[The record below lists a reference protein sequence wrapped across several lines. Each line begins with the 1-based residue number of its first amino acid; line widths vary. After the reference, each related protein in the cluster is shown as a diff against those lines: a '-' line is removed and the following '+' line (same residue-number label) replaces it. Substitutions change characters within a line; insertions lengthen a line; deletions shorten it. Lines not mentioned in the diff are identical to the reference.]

1 MKQFF
6 TSLLL
11 LGAVTATQA
20 QVTVTAYNAEN
31 KSVTINFTYDGSRP
45 TPEKVVAAIKTA
57 FEGENATIAKLPKP
71 EREKITTV
79 KLTGDWNNVDLD
91 PTSYNPGGVFGNLS
105 INKIVNEFTDPRKEF
120 LVTLDLSECQGFE
133 SKYQGV
139 RDTRKAL
146 DENGNVYG
154 DEIEIAA
161 NESSEGYIKEWL
173 ETYFTSLPVPQA
185 GSSTTEERSKP
196 VTITQH
202 SSTVTVSYDT
212 NPVTVIDNPVTIVVD
227 ETGVTYINNPVKVGE
242 GWKYSFRNNSCDPEN
257 NILPP
262 YVNDDAYFEK
272 KEDGWHIII
281 PSWSTDELLDKELV
295 TTYTYYTNAD
305 NNSGETTQYDTNGL
319 RQDDSNNWWYTRYEY
334 TENGTLVSNQ
344 TPEGLTQ
351 NADGTW
357 KKVFSTSYTYY
368 TNAENNDGQVSQN
381 DTNGLR
387 EDNEGNWW
395 YTRYLYQNQNGENI
409 VADNTND
416 LTPNPDG
423 EGWVFVKAT
432 LYTYYDETG
441 NEVTK
446 RNDTS
451 SITSDGNGGW
461 VYNYVTYDYEDE
473 NGNQISATNVYD
485 PHALTSDGEG
495 GYTYNYKVTIV
506 TDPVCQFAIDKEI
519 FLGGIIFPVSD
530 NFTFIPNSL
539 FKDNETIKKAV
550 LSNKI
555 VAIGNKAFGSATHL
569 EEVNFP
575 ASIQEIGYGAFKKT
589 KITEAKLAACTNLSR
604 IRFET
609 FQECA
614 NLSVATFPT
623 KIREIQKEAYE
634 KCPLVDID
642 LSQCHDLEML
652 AGKCFDNTGT
662 NTIETV
668 TLCSHPK
675 IIRGTSVRNG
685 GDSNGAFHE
694 AKKIKKVEVVGCANT
709 CVTECV
715 CENRAFEW
723 DITHNQTGAPEDIYE
738 KVAELIYPKDLPAC
752 ANSGYTSS
760 YDFFVGDYKAG
771 TLMMQ
776 ETLLGYHRQIP
787 NTGKGEGKFFWYE
800 EDQNGQM
807 SLKDEVRPIS
817 ADDRYIGNGWL
828 EFVLTGATQYVPKGE
843 FLRTYSRTAGD
854 GPLKLPKEVTAYRA
868 VDYKTDQFAYVLD
881 RQGKYFYDATVVSE
895 NEDDK
900 YKLIDGIDG
909 TEPDDVISAAEL
921 AIIGNSKRYSH
932 LTIGGKL
939 FLRPLVAKVAE
950 YPGIE
955 GGYTGDNIALF
966 DREDIYSQLAN
977 VPGGISYVPEGTG
990 VVLYSEIV
998 AKDAVF
1004 MLGGDF
1010 GTGTVY
1016 KKFPHTGNRYEEARG
1031 ANEANDINMLQGSYG
1046 TGWPVAPVFPWVYN
1060 DEDACKG
1067 GHYSKTEP
1075 KAYRNFAC
1083 VMTHEGETL
1092 EGGLAVRNSYGWKRL
1107 QPSKLKVN
1115 RAFAQIPVSRF
1126 DNFNED
1132 ADLEQFPGF
1141 TIEDTTAD
1149 VPEVDN
1155 EGTETSGNAN
1165 LMLISIFE
1173 GQSED
1178 GAVVD
1183 GIEEVKTV
1191 DNVVA
1196 KKENNAWY
1204 TLQGVRVSNLTKGI
1218 YIHNGKKV
1226 VIK

>member
-1 MKQFF
+1 MKKLF

-20 QVTVTAYNAEN
+20 QVTVTAYDADNS
-31 KSVTINFTYDGSRP
+31 SVTINFTYDGARP
-45 TPEKVVAAIKTA
+45 TPKKVEDAIKAA
-57 FEGENATIAKLPKP
+57 FQGPQSTYNVPGAQRKQIKTI
-71 EREKITTV
+71 I
-79 KLTGDWNNVDLD
+79 LTGDWKNVDIA
-91 PTSYNPGGVFGNLS
+91 PENNGGNKSIAKIIEEFSDDQHLS
-105 INKIVNEFTDPRKEF
+105 
-120 LVTLDLSECQGFE
+120 TLDLSACQGFE
-133 SKYQGV
+133 SKYVSV
-139 RDTRKAL
+139 RDYYGEGSPKAGQTYANRTL
-146 DENGNVYG
+146 AEGNNEGYTVDGYADGYTSDRLETEFTYLPAVFPITSNQG
-154 DEIEIAA
+154 DEM
-161 NESSEGYIKEWL
+161 G
-173 ETYFTSLPVPQA
+173 
-185 GSSTTEERSKP
+185 STTVPR
-196 VTITQH
+196 V
-202 SSTVTVSYDT
+202 STVTV
-212 NPVTVIDNPVTIVVD
+212 
-227 ETGVTYINNPVKVGE
+227 
-242 GWKYSFRNNSCDPEN
+242 
-257 NILPP
+257 
-262 YVNDDAYFEK
+262 
-272 KEDGWHIII
+272 
-281 PSWSTDELLDKELV
+281 
-295 TTYTYYTNAD
+295 
-305 NNSGETTQYDTNGL
+305 
-319 RQDDSNNWWYTRYEY
+319 
-334 TENGTLVSNQ
+334 TENCS
-344 TPEGLTQ
+344 
-351 NADGTW
+351 
-357 KKVFSTSYTYY
+357 S
-368 TNAENNDGQVSQN
+368 
-381 DTNGLR
+381 
-387 EDNEGNWW
+387 
-395 YTRYLYQNQNGENI
+395 
-409 VADNTND
+409 
-416 LTPNPDG
+416 
-423 EGWVFVKAT
+423 
-432 LYTYYDETG
+432 
-441 NEVTK
+441 EVTK
-446 RNDTS
+446 SVSYYLYSPDSPITFETDAEGNVVNGSWKPNPLPQGFASVVKGNDGHYYVVRQPDGYQEQLGEIISYTFTLPNGKVQTVPQDQVSNIRTGEDNKLYFDYTLYEYDDADGRVATTS
-451 SITSDGNGGW
+451 TTTPHQLQSDGNGGY
-461 VYNYVTYDYEDE
+461 VYSRNET
-473 NGNQISATNVYD
+473 VY
-485 PHALTSDGEG
+485 
-495 GYTYNYKVTIV
+495 K
-506 TDPVCQFAIDKEI
+506 FAIHKDSRI
-519 FLGGIIFPVSD
+519 DCIIFPVSD
-530 NFTFIPNSL
+530 NFTFIPNNL
-539 FKDNETIKKAV
+539 LKENTIIKKAV

-555 VAIGNKAFGSATHL
+555 VAIGNRAFELA
-569 EEVNFP
+569 VNFEEINFP
-575 ASIQEIGYGAFKKT
+575 SSIQEIGHSAFHYSNLKC
-589 KITEAKLAACTNLSR
+589 EANLAACTNLSR

-609 FQECA
+609 FQDNH
-614 NLSVATFPT
+614 NLTVVTFPA
-623 KIREIQKEAYE
+623 KIREIQKEAFE
-634 KCPLVDID
+634 KCALVDVD
-642 LSQCHDLEML
+642 LRNCHELRRL
-652 AGKCFDNTGT
+652 AGKAFNNMQNAEGKYSLI
-662 NTIETV
+662 NV
-668 TLCSHPK
+668 YLCSHEK
-675 IIRGTSVRNG
+675 IIRGTSSMNA
-685 GDSNGAFHE
+685 GDSNGAF
-694 AKKIKKVEVVGCANT
+694 ALCNNIKRVEVFGCENT

-738 KVAELIYPKDLPAC
+738 KVALLVYPKDLPAC
-752 ANSGYTSS
+752 EGSGYTSS

-787 NTGKGEGKFFWYE
+787 NKGYGEGKFYWYE
-800 EDQNGQM
+800 EDQNGTM
-807 SLKDEVRPIS
+807 TLKDEVRPVS

-881 RQGKYFYDATVVSE
+881 RQGKYFYDATFVSE

-921 AIIGNSKRYSH
+921 ALIGNSKRYSH

-950 YPGIE
+950 YPGIT

-966 DREDIYSQLAN
+966 DSEEVYSQLTA

-998 AKDAVF
+998 AQDAVF

-1016 KKFPHTGNRYEEARG
+1016 KKFPHTGDRYEQNRL
-1031 ANEANDINMLQGSYG
+1031 NSSNTNNDINMLQGSYG
-1046 TGWPVAPVFPWVYN
+1046 TGWPVAPVFPWVYS

-1092 EGGLAVRNSYGWKRL
+1092 EGGLTVRNSYGWKRL